1 MSSAASNRYQSRLF
15 NFVYKRSRR
24 LTERLNRAWQNVTSW
39 IAPVVMHPAQVLH
52 EAVHK
57 SLPQLPKADKSDSP
71 PTVDTPVKN
80 VLLLVEMPSDEDLS
94 LTTTATPINFLGW
107 LGNKLFPKTN
117 KLLHGSEKLAH
128 TPLNRP
134 LVRGIASDIS
144 NRTLVLVTP
153 QNDIVDILDSQE
165 QQRLQARIIN
175 EVAQYW
181 RYQRLLAASAD
192 AIERS
197 QLPAHQSFLSAP
209 GRLFNSIATWIPAT
223 GKLSKTND
231 SLTDHIDEQGELIF
245 ATGQAIAFL
254 DRNLAQFEAN
264 HLVPVAENTT
274 KTNRFQIQVLIWA
287 AIDYF
292 FGDRSPEKLA
302 SKPPGNQTL
311 PNTDHP
317 YLPYSHQEELA
328 DPWLT
333 IGDLFGQPKLANQ
346 PLIEQNPSSSFAQL
360 PDNPSLTIVNKSS
373 LRNLLNRFRKIPHNH
388 KKSPALLVKNSQTAK
403 EVIKVKPQK
412 ITPAASKLSTTA
424 KLSKQTIKVKPQKTF
439 TPAPSKLST
448 TAQPSKQTRANNANL
463 DLRTSVVSTTN
474 NQIDH
479 TPDWIETE
487 ATAMGYIKHPLEQL
501 LAWLDAA
508 MLWLEDILVK
518 IWQRLQKLLIG
529 K

>member
-57 SLPQLPKADKSDSP
+57 SLPQLPKADKLDAP

-80 VLLLVEMPSDEDLS
+80 VLLLVERPLDEDIPF
-94 LTTTATPINFLGW
+94 TRATPINFFGW

-117 KLLHGSEKLAH
+117 KLLHKSEQLAH
-128 TPLNRP
+128 AHLNRP
-134 LVRGIASDIS
+134 LVRAVASDIS
-144 NRTLVLVTP
+144 NRALILVSP
-153 QNDIVDILDSQE
+153 QNEILDILNSQQ
-165 QQRLQARIIN
+165 QQRLQARIID

-181 RYQRLLAASAD
+181 RYQRLLAASTD

-197 QLPAHQSFLSAP
+197 QLPAYQSFLSAP
-209 GRLFNSIATWIPAT
+209 VRFFNSIATWMPAT
-223 GKLSKTND
+223 GKLSKTNN
-231 SLTDHIDEQGELIF
+231 SPTDNIDQRGELIF

-264 HLVPVAENTT
+264 HLVPVVENTT
-274 KTNRFQIQVLIWA
+274 KTNKFQIQALIWA

-292 FGDRSPEKLA
+292 FGARSQEKLTTK
-302 SKPPGNQTL
+302 S
-311 PNTDHP
+311 PNATHP
-317 YLPYSHQEELA
+317 YLPYSHQEEIS
-328 DPWLT
+328 DPWLK
-333 IGDLFGQPKLANQ
+333 IGDLFGEPKLANQ
-346 PLIEQNPSSSFAQL
+346 PLIEQNSSSRFAQL
-360 PDNPSLTIVNKSS
+360 PDNPRLTVVNKFS
-373 LRNLLNRFRKIPHNH
+373 LRNLLNRFRKIPQTNQQ
-388 KKSPALLVKNSQTAK
+388 KSSALLVKNPQTEK

-412 ITPAASKLSTTA
+412 TFTLAASKLFNTT
-424 KLSKQTIKVKPQKTF
+424 KLSKQTR
-439 TPAPSKLST
+439 S
-448 TAQPSKQTRANNANL
+448 NNANL
-463 DLRTSVVSTTN
+463 DLRNNLASTTN

-518 IWQRLQKLLIG
+518 IWQRLQKLLIS

>member
-39 IAPVVMHPAQVLH
+39 IAPVVVYPAQVLH

-57 SLPQLPKADKSDSP
+57 SLFQLPKADKQDAP

-80 VLLLVEMPSDEDLS
+80 VLLLVEMPLNEDLP
-94 LTTTATPINFLGW
+94 LTRATPINFLGW

-117 KLLHGSEKLAH
+117 KLLPKSEQLAH

-144 NRTLVLVTP
+144 NRALVLVSP
-153 QNDIVDILDSQE
+153 QNEILDILNSQQ

-192 AIERS
+192 ATVRS
-197 QLPAHQSFLSAP
+197 QLPAYPSFLSVP
-209 GRLFNSIATWIPAT
+209 VRLFDGIATWMQIG
-223 GKLSKTND
+223 GKLSKTNNC
-231 SLTDHIDEQGELIF
+231 STDNIDQRGELIF

-264 HLVPVAENTT
+264 HLAPVAGNLP
-274 KTNRFQIQVLIWA
+274 KTNKFQIQALIWA

-292 FGDRSPEKLA
+292 FGDRFQEKLQA
-302 SKPPGNQTL
+302 KSL
-311 PNTDHP
+311 NTAHP
-317 YLPYSHQEELA
+317 YLTYSHQEELA

-333 IGDLFGQPKLANQ
+333 IGDLFGETKLANQ
-346 PLIEQNPSSSFAQL
+346 PLIEQNPSSRFAQL
-360 PDNPSLTIVNKSS
+360 PDNSSLNLVNKSS
-373 LRNLLNRFRKIPHNH
+373 LRNLLNRFRKIPQTNQQ
-388 KKSPALLVKNSQTAK
+388 KAPALLVKNPQTAK

-412 ITPAASKLSTTA
+412 TFTPAASKLSNTA
-424 KLSKQTIKVKPQKTF
+424 K
-439 TPAPSKLST
+439 
-448 TAQPSKQTRANNANL
+448 PSKQTESNNANL
-463 DLRTSVVSTTN
+463 GLRTNNVAYTSN
-474 NQIDH
+474 NQINH

-487 ATAMGYIKHPLEQL
+487 ATTMGYIKHPLEQL

-508 MLWLEDILVK
+508 MLWLEDLLVK

>member
-39 IAPVVMHPAQVLH
+39 IAPVVVYPAQVLH

-57 SLPQLPKADKSDSP
+57 SLPQLPKADKQDAP

-80 VLLLVEMPSDEDLS
+80 VLLLVEMPLDENLP
-94 LTTTATPINFLGW
+94 LTKTTPINFLGW
-107 LGNKLFPKTN
+107 LGSKLFPKTN
-117 KLLHGSEKLAH
+117 QLLPKSEQLAH
-128 TPLNRP
+128 TPFNRP
-134 LVRGIASDIS
+134 WVRGIASDIS
-144 NRTLVLVTP
+144 NRTLVLVSP
-153 QNDIVDILDSQE
+153 QNEILDILNSQ
-165 QQRLQARIIN
+165 QRQRLQARIID

-192 AIERS
+192 ATVRS
-197 QLPAHQSFLSAP
+197 QLPARQSFLLAP
-209 GRLFNSIATWIPAT
+209 AKILSSITTWMQT
-223 GKLSKTND
+223 GGKLSKSNN
-231 SLTDHIDEQGELIF
+231 SPTDNIDERGELIF
-245 ATGQAIAFL
+245 ATEQAIAFL

-264 HLVPVAENTT
+264 HLAPVAGNTP
-274 KTNRFQIQVLIWA
+274 KTNKFQIQALIWA

-292 FGDRSPEKLA
+292 FGDRSQEKLA
-302 SKPPGNQTL
+302 AKS
-311 PNTDHP
+311 PNTAHP
-317 YLPYSHQEELA
+317 YLASSHQEELA

-333 IGDLFGQPKLANQ
+333 IGDLFGETKPANQ
-346 PLIEQNPSSSFAQL
+346 PLTEQNSPSSRFAQL
-360 PDNPSLTIVNKSS
+360 PDNPSSTLINKSS
-373 LRNLLNRFRKIPHNH
+373 LRSLLNRFGKIPQTNH
-388 KKSPALLVKNSQTAK
+388 QKAPALLVKNPQTAK

-412 ITPAASKLSTTA
+412 TFMPAVSKVSNTA
-424 KLSKQTIKVKPQKTF
+424 KPPKQM
-439 TPAPSKLST
+439 
-448 TAQPSKQTRANNANL
+448 RYNNANL
-463 DLRTSVVSTTN
+463 GLRTNNVASNTN
-474 NQIDH
+474 NQINH